1 MILDKLLEYAQVSAA
16 INMQCLVRGRWQLHN
31 PAAPGRAYVH
41 IVLSGTGVLERP
53 DAEPQRLYAGDLVF
67 LPQGMA
73 HSICDFN
80 GQGEAVPLQM
90 CRKGAWTLGSNADGR
105 EDMGMLC
112 GHFDYQPHSGLLEGW
127 PPLVVV
133 PWQQLPQLRA
143 WVDLLQM
150 EAALADEHSEGAAS
164 VINGLSLTLLAWLI
178 RHCWQQP
185 QWQNP
190 PPGVLRAR
198 QDARL
203 RPLLAAVMAEPVQAW
218 TVDNMAAQVH
228 LSRAQFMRVFQAALG
243 QSPHQFVMQTRLR
256 QAAVYLRQRSDSIVH
271 IALAA
276 GFQSE
281 THFARVFKQQ
291 YGQTPRQYRLGL
303 PEDG

>member
-185 QWQNP
+185 QWQK
-190 PPGVLRAR
+190 
-198 QDARL
+198 
-203 RPLLAAVMAEPVQAW
+203 
-218 TVDNMAAQVH
+218 
-228 LSRAQFMRVFQAALG
+228 S
-243 QSPHQFVMQTRLR
+243 
-256 QAAVYLRQRSDSIVH
+256 
-271 IALAA
+271 AA
-276 GFQSE
+276 GGLAGAARCAFAPVAGGGDGRTGAGMDGRQYGR
-281 THFARVFKQQ
+281 TGAFVARTIYARVSGSLGAKPAPICDANPLAPSGGVFAPTQ
-291 YGQTPRQYRLGL
+291 RQHCAYCLGCWFSV
-303 PEDG
+303 GNAFCAGV